1 MASTDFINAAFDSVM
16 HDIQGLVRL
25 LPDIPFVDEQGVAMQ
40 KIRSQEGRVMVLKLV
55 QNAIAAGEKADAKVV
70 KT

>member
-1 MASTDFINAAFDSVM
+1 MASVDYINAAFDSAL

-40 KIRSQEGRVMVLKLV
+40 KIRSPEGRRMLLKLIR
-55 QNAIAAGEKADAKVV
+55 NAIAAVEEKKKKKAKA
-70 KT
+70 